1 MLNLS
6 RNSYRNRL
14 IFPLI
19 FITLLPLIGCSSPKP
34 NTEDSI
40 IVILKERASQTDQ
53 QNNHKTSLKLYSKL
67 IELEPNNIDN
77 HIGFIGAVRKSRNRE
92 AFNRYMSAPLSLPN
106 ANKNS
111 DYITEVVYTLLA
123 FNLGQ
128 KAREFLRNN
137 QSVFP
142 NKKTLYWLSGAI
154 ELSNGNLTGA
164 SEYYKN
170 CLAIDPNYL
179 PCAYDLKS
187 LNSNL
192 QKN

>member
-1 MLNLS
+1 M
-6 RNSYRNRL
+6 
-14 IFPLI
+14 
-19 FITLLPLIGCSSPKP
+19 IGCSSPKP

-40 IVILKERASQTDQ
+40 IVILKELASQTDQ